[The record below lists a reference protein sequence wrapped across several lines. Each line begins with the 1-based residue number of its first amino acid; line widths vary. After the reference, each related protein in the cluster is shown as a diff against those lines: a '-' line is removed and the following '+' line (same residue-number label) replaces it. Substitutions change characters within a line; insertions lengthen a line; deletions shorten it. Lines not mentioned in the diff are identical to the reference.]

1 MVHTQ
6 NLHGTLRGDILLFCP
21 FTVFALWRLSILE
34 QELKVVYLVVGTEN
48 TSSMPTDGEVQSL
61 GFVSFVNTENS
72 CSLSLLLERQKW
84 RKEGKGK

>member
-1 MVHTQ
+1 M
-6 NLHGTLRGDILLFCP
+6 
-21 FTVFALWRLSILE
+21 FALWRLSILE